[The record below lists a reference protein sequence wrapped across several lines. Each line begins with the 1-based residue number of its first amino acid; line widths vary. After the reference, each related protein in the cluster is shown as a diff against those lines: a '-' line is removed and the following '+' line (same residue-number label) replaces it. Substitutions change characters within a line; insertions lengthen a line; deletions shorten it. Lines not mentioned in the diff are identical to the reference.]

1 MQVILM
7 NQIQKD
13 SVSNNQYYIGYKRL
27 NNQAIREEKKKGSQL
42 VAHTV
47 EIPSSI

>member
-13 SVSNNQYYIGYKRL
+13 SVSNNQYCIGYQWL
-27 NNQAIREEKKKGSQL
+27 NNQAIREEKKKASQL

-47 EIPSSI
+47 EMPYSI